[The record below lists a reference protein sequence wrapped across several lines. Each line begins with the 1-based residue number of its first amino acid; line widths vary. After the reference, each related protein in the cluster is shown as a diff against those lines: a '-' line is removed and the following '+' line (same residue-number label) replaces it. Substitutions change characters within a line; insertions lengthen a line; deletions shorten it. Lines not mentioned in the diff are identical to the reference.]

1 MAPENHISGAVC
13 LLGLGH
19 RFPGEDADCVGVG
32 DEGAVAGKDSGQQSL
47 LDPDAQGV
55 LADMEALLEQAG
67 VDLGDGADFAM
78 RLSGKHNVFPPVI

>member
-1 MAPENHISGAVC
+1 MAPESYISGASGFLC
-13 LLGLGH
+13 LGDW
-19 RFPGEDADCVGVG
+19 FPGEDADCVGVG

-67 VDLGDGADFAM
+67 VDLGNGADFAM
-78 RLSGKHNVFPPVI
+78 RLSGKHNIFPPVI